1 MTYHD
6 LDCPCGHTA
15 YADCD
20 LCACMPEPGECMWE
34 QAWGDHY
41 AGGID
46 SCRKPALGNSR
57 RCAAHGGTDLNVR
70 ISKLAHILR
79 ITLNMELTPDERI
92 QYRCVLDKLFTP
104 CK

>member
-6 LDCPCGHTA
+6 LDCSCGHTG
-15 YADCD
+15 YTDCD

-34 QAWGDHY
+34 QVNGDHHY
-41 AGGID
+41 GWID
-46 SCRKPALGNSR
+46 SCREMALGNSR
-57 RCAAHGGTDLNVR
+57 RCGRHGGTDLPIR

-79 ITLNMELTPDERI
+79 NALNLELTVAERAE
-92 QYRCVLDKLFTP
+92 YRRVLDKLFTP